1 MNPSTKVSGI
11 ALLMVLAS
19 ACATGMKYAEVAS
32 TIKPPRAEMGRIYL
46 FRTSPLGAA
55 VKPKIFLDDKVI
67 GKAVAKGFFYV
78 DVPPGTHQL
87 RTTTEVKRTLSMTLQ
102 AGEVRYVR
110 LKVAMGFFIGHVAPE
125 LVDNAVGEQEI
136 TKCRYTGK

>member
-1 MNPSTKVSGI
+1 
-11 ALLMVLAS
+11 
-19 ACATGMKYAEVAS
+19 
-32 TIKPPRAEMGRIYL
+32 MGRIYL
-46 FRTSPLGAA
+46 FRTSAAGAA

-87 RTTTEVKRTLSMTLQ
+87 RTTTEVKRTLSMTLE

-110 LKVAMGFFIGHVAPE
+110 LKVGMGFFIGHVAPE
-125 LVDNAVGEQEI
+125 LVDNAIGEQEI
-136 TKCRYTGK
+136 KKCRYTGK